1 MEERLQRI
9 KVLLGASTALALAAC
24 SGAAQLPPKT
34 SSVNDVSP
42 SYAKLQFA
50 VGTANIYGTATGL
63 NVVSTYRQTN
73 GKSAVLVDTP
83 SITGPFALPAAACAG
98 NSGLG
103 DGFAT
108 FAGGENDVASEAATS
123 QCAPGAAQDKVPGPS
138 FTEVTAGGEL
148 TGTTQSLRLGS
159 VACDSATYTFACP
172 AGYTPNTSTFGQ
184 SGGVF
189 AMGLQPANS
198 TNSGTPYSYA
208 PYSEPIFDAS
218 GDEFVP
224 WGGPPAYDPDGHG
237 SGARDGI
244 NNLGAIDGVNEGLT
258 TFEGVTPGAG
268 TYTLSLQVPTGI
280 SSTGTAAYGT
290 VTATSTLTSVATLG
304 TAVAP
309 VLNEDRT
316 GGGSLTVVLPPGAT
330 EGIIQISDYGPIS
343 GTAVSEYSCQ
353 GPLSPLAG
361 AGPVIYTLV
370 VHASGIVTLP
380 DAVGPNLDSGEGSN
394 KFLPGPT
401 LCTAAQNQAA
411 ATAAGDTTDVQVG
424 DEYSV
429 QLVATDYPAYEA
441 NPIFGGETPTIV
453 GANGQADISIST
465 PIVNATYGDGGGP
478 ANFAAYKRHPARK
491 SARPGAAVKRAV
503 WH

>member
-24 SGAAQLPPKT
+24 SGAAQLPPST
-34 SSVNDVSP
+34 SSVNVVSP

-50 VGTANIYGTATGL
+50 VGTANIYGTDTGL

-83 SITGPFALPAAACAG
+83 TISGPFTLPAAVCAG
-98 NSGLG
+98 NGE

-108 FAGGENDVASEAATS
+108 YVGGAHCGTPALDNLA
-123 QCAPGAAQDKVPGPS
+123 GPS
-138 FTEVTAGGEL
+138 LTEVTAGEI
-148 TGTTQSLRLGS
+148 TGTTQALRLGS
-159 VACDSATYTFACP
+159 VACDSAAYTLACP

-198 TNSGTPYSYA
+198 TNSGTPYTYTPYA
-208 PYSEPIFDAS
+208 EPIYDNS
-218 GDEFVP
+218 GLAFVP
-224 WGGPPAYDPDGHG
+224 WGGPPAYDPDKHG

-258 TFEGVTPGAG
+258 TFEDVSTPTG

-280 SSTGTAAYGT
+280 SSTGIASYGT
-290 VTATSTLTSVATLG
+290 VTATAALTSAATLA
-304 TAVAP
+304 TAISPPLV
-309 VLNEDRT
+309 EDGT
-316 GGGSLTVVLPPGAT
+316 GGGTLTVALPAGAT
-330 EGIIQISDYGPIS
+330 EGIIQISDYGPVG
-343 GTAVSEYSCQ
+343 GTAVNAYSCQ

-361 AGPVIYTLV
+361 AGPVVYTIIT
-370 VHASGIVTLP
+370 HTSGTVTLP
-380 DAVGPNLDSGEGSN
+380 DAVGPNLDSGAGAN

-401 LCTAAQNQAA
+401 LCTATQNQAA

-424 DEYSV
+424 DLYTV
-429 QLVATDYPAYEA
+429 QLIATDYPAYEA
-441 NPIFGGETPTIV
+441 NPIFPGQTPTIV
-453 GANGQADISIST
+453 GANGQADISIGV
-465 PIVNATYGDGGGP
+465 PIENTAGYGAAGGP
-478 ANFAAYKRHPARK
+478 VFVSKARHPAATHRQ
-491 SARPGAAVKRAV
+491 GAAVKRAGR
-503 WH
+503 H